1 MSFLE
6 FVVKHRIEITTLSL
20 EHLRLVLWSMM
31 FSLLIGIPL
40 GVLLARHPKVES
52 GRTRNE

>member
-1 MSFLE
+1 M
-6 FVVKHRIEITTLSL
+6 TLSL

-40 GVLLARHPKVES
+40 GVLLARRPRLRAVVL
-52 GRTRNE
+52 GNE